1 MKREWY
7 VRLGVWHHVLQQNP
21 PPLPP
26 PMKILKNKHPST
38 KEGVPEDGSLSF
50 FNSFYKH
57 PCYKKLA
64 PSHKHQPQRPSLKG
78 A

>member
-1 MKREWY
+1 MKRQCN
-7 VRLGVWHHVLQQNP
+7 VSLGVWRHGLQQNSPP

-57 PCYKKLA
+57 PRYKKLA
-64 PSHKHQPQRPSLKG
+64 LSTSTSHKGHP
-78 A
+78 